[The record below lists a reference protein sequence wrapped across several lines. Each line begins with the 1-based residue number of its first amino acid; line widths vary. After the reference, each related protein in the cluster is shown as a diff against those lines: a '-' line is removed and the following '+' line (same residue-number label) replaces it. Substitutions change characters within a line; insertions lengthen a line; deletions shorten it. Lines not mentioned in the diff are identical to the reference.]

1 MKKILLLDIENLQK
15 TEKDL
20 LKYLAGYQAVYLV
33 YAKSPVS
40 FSLDALVKLSPFIS
54 KGKLKVLKMPKVAQ
68 DAADFGLAFIVGQLS
83 IQVKKDVAFDIMSND
98 HAMQYIVDL
107 LKMAKFNAQIIQQ
120 KLEPTS
126 QLKRAKVESKKLVLS
141 WHDEQQI
148 QHYCRY
154 LLKIKNNKPSKIRR
168 LRNSIQVALKLEEEH
183 DVDKVLRLLADLNII
198 QTDHKPLIFA
208 MKHIQHWA
216 DKICAETEQRLLPT
230 H

>member
-40 FSLDALVKLSPFIS
+40 FSLDALVKLSPFIMN
-54 KGKLKVLKMPKVAQ
+54 GKLKVLKMPKVAQ
-68 DAADFGLAFIVGQLS
+68 NAADFGWAFIAGQLS

-126 QLKRAKVESKKLVLS
+126 QLKRIKVKSKKLVLS

-154 LLKIKNNKPSKIRR
+154 LLKIKHNKPSKM
-168 LRNSIQVALKLEEEH
+168 NSLKNTIKAVLKLEKEH
-183 DVDKVLRLLADLNII
+183 DVDKVLLLLADLNII
-198 QTDHKPLIFA
+198 QTDHKPFIFA

>member
-40 FSLDALVKLSPFIS
+40 FSLDALVKLSPFIMN
-54 KGKLKVLKMPKVAQ
+54 GKLKVLKMPKVAK
-68 DAADFGLAFIVGQLS
+68 DATDFGWAFIAGQLS
-83 IQVKKDVAFDIMSND
+83 TQVKKDVAFDVMSN
-98 HAMQYIVDL
+98 HHSMQYIVDL
-107 LKMAKFNAQIIQQ
+107 LKMAKFNAQIIHP
-120 KLEPTS
+120 KLES
-126 QLKRAKVESKKLVLS
+126 VLQAKQAKIKLKKLQLAL
-141 WHDEQQI
+141 HDEQQV

-154 LLKIKNNKPSKIRR
+154 LLKMKHNKPSKIKR

-183 DVDKVLRLLADLNII
+183 EIDKVLLLLSALEII
-198 QTDHKPLIFA
+198 QTDHKPFIFA

-216 DKICAETEQRLLPT
+216 DKIGAETE
-230 H
+230 